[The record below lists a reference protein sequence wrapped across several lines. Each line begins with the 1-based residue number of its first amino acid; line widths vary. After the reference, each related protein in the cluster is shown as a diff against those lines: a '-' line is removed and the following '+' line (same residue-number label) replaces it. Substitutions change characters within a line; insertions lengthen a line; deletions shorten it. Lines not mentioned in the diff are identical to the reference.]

1 MKEQLRWV
9 DLLGQWSDDTLLVV
23 LPETALDAAEGLRA
37 KLAALLEAPGDGAI
51 TCGVTAWH
59 KGDNAER
66 MVSRAMASAPPDSRR
81 RQAGIHY
88 LEIVSDGD
96 GLS

>member
-1 MKEQLRWV
+1 MKP
-9 DLLGQWSDDTLLVV
+9 LLALFLLSVTAFADDS
-23 LPETALDAAEGLRA
+23 A
-37 KLAALLEAPGDGAI
+37 KLAALLDGPGDGAI
-51 TCGVTAWH
+51 ACGVTAWH

-81 RQAGIHY
+81 REAGIHY